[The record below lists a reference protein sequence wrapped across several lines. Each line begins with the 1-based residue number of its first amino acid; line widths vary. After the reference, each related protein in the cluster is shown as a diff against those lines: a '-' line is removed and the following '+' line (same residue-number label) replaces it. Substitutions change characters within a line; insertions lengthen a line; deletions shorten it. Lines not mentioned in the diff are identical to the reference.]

1 MTNVMELAARISLD
15 STQFTNGLNN
25 AKGALSTFGG
35 AVKTGFS
42 TVAKISGAAL
52 ASTTAAATA
61 LTKSAVSAYGE
72 YEQLIGGIDKLYGEA
87 SEKVQ
92 EYASE
97 AYRTAGMSANEY
109 LSNSTAF
116 SAKLISD
123 FEGDTIKAAEY
134 ADKAMRQIAD
144 NANTFG
150 KYSVQDLTQV
160 YQALARGSYMTLDN
174 LNLGVSGTKKGMQE
188 LLDKAHELT
197 GETYDI
203 DNFADVIDAIGEVQ
217 TQLNITGTTAKEAG
231 DTIQGSFGMAKSAW
245 ENLVVGLANP
255 NADLKKLVKNFTNSS
270 TAAFKNVLPIAK
282 TSIEGIGEM
291 VTDLMP
297 EIVNDIPGI
306 VGDVLPDMLK
316 AGAELTGKL
325 AKGFSAGLPSFVRV
339 GKDVVKTLGRS
350 IADNAPSILADLQD
364 TADVFSE
371 EIFDPLADYIIN
383 DLPQDINNWISLLEF
398 SDVGAKLSEGITNG
412 LDNFASFVDDIDWGE
427 VGTKLAEG
435 MNSIEWGEIVTAAAK
450 AFATVIKQAPDLI
463 ASFAEALDGESMAVL
478 VAAVF
483 APKLLSEVA
492 ALWISPACASGMTAL
507 QNALSSEI
515 SLGAPV
521 AANAFGVNFIAA
533 LASFIGGYAIGT
545 AIYKEWGDE
554 IDEVLH
560 PFFESVELGWQEYA
574 KGWDFLEK
582 NGEDAR
588 DHFDSDME
596 KLSEHWTMWQDSFNE
611 TMDDYTEGFRI
622 IKNMFDIAREDA
634 SDFGSSFAET
644 MNTWR
649 DDMNTTY
656 GQLGE
661 KIFDAKEAVVNFWNE
676 SKDNWE
682 TGALLIWD
690 KIDYIG
696 AKWEDFKDS
705 WAVGADEIHNKVIDI
720 KNWFGS
726 VGDKLENL
734 AIDAYTW
741 GSDLVNN
748 FINGVN
754 SLGDK
759 WNKHWEDFGGT
770 IADYIGFSEP
780 DKGELADFHT
790 FAPDMIDL
798 FTQGITENAYKAEN
812 AVNAMLGNIKNSF
825 ASDVTSS
832 YTPYSEIQGTSQAV
846 SGAPSQITLQL
857 VDGAY
862 NVIAQG
868 VASPLDLINGRR
880 TATALRG
887 R

>member
-1 MTNVMELAARISLD
+1 
-15 STQFTNGLNN
+15 
-25 AKGALSTFGG
+25 
-35 AVKTGFS
+35 
-42 TVAKISGAAL
+42 
-52 ASTTAAATA
+52 
-61 LTKSAVSAYGE
+61 
-72 YEQLIGGIDKLYGEA
+72 
-87 SEKVQ
+87 
-92 EYASE
+92 
-97 AYRTAGMSANEY
+97 
-109 LSNSTAF
+109 
-116 SAKLISD
+116 
-123 FEGDTIKAAEY
+123 
-134 ADKAMRQIAD
+134 
-144 NANTFG
+144 
-150 KYSVQDLTQV
+150 
-160 YQALARGSYMTLDN
+160 
-174 LNLGVSGTKKGMQE
+174 
-188 LLDKAHELT
+188 
-197 GETYDI
+197 
-203 DNFADVIDAIGEVQ
+203 
-217 TQLNITGTTAKEAG
+217 
-231 DTIQGSFGMAKSAW
+231 
-245 ENLVVGLANP
+245 
-255 NADLKKLVKNFTNSS
+255 
-270 TAAFKNVLPIAK
+270 
-282 TSIEGIGEM
+282 
-291 VTDLMP
+291 
-297 EIVNDIPGI
+297 
-306 VGDVLPDMLK
+306 
-316 AGAELTGKL
+316 
-325 AKGFSAGLPSFVRV
+325 
-339 GKDVVKTLGRS
+339 
-350 IADNAPSILADLQD
+350 
-364 TADVFSE
+364 
-371 EIFDPLADYIIN
+371 
-383 DLPQDINNWISLLEF
+383 
-398 SDVGAKLSEGITNG
+398 
-412 LDNFASFVDDIDWGE
+412 
-427 VGTKLAEG
+427 
-435 MNSIEWGEIVTAAAK
+435 MNSIEWGEIITAAAK
-450 AFATVIKQAPDLI
+450 AFATVIKQSPDLI

-492 ALWISPACASGMTAL
+492 ALWISPACSSGMTAL

-521 AANAFGVNFIAA
+521 AANAFGVNFVAA

-574 KGWDFLEK
+574 KGWEFLEK

-588 DHFDSDME
+588 DHYDSDME
-596 KLSEHWTMWQDSFNE
+596 KLSEHWTMWQESFNE
-611 TMDDYTEGFRI
+611 TMDEYTEGFRI

-649 DDMNTTY
+649 DDMNATY

-690 KIDYIG
+690 KIDYMT
-696 AKWEDFKDS
+696 AKWNDFKDS
-705 WAVGADEIHNKVIDI
+705 WAVGADEIHNKIIDI
-720 KNWFGS
+720 KDWFGS
-726 VGDKLENL
+726 IGDKLKNL

-780 DKGELADFHT
+780 DKGELANFHT

-798 FTQGITENAYKAEN
+798 FTKGITENAYKAEDAIN
-812 AVNAMLGNIKNSF
+812 SMLGNIKNSF

-846 SGAPSQITLQL
+846 SGVPSQITLQL

-868 VASPLDLINGRR
+868 VANPLDLINGRR
-880 TATALRG
+880 TATAMRG